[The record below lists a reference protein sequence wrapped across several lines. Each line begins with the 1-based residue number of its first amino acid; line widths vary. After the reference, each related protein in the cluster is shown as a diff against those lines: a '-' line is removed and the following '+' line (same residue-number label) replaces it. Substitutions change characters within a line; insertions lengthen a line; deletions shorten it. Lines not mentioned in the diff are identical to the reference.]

1 MSEKV
6 SSVRVMTSALE
17 RAVRTTRTVSNT
29 SKRWIGK
36 RRRTGAPRSM
46 ASTDGDDSDGEGRE
60 RERERGKK
68 RRGWGWGWG
77 SEVDSDGLAFVGLLW
92 AARYAAFVS

>member
-17 RAVRTTRTVSNT
+17 RAVRTMRTASDT
-29 SKRWIGK
+29 SKRRIGK
-36 RRRTGAPRSM
+36 RRRAGAPRSM

-60 RERERGKK
+60 RGKK
-68 RRGWGWGWG
+68 RWGWG

-92 AARYAAFVS
+92 AARYAAFVA